1 MLKHL
6 MILATILAAVGA
18 INWGAV
24 AYGRN
29 LVEEVITNKD
39 LVKYVYIAVGVSG
52 IIVLLGLV
60 RKMTMQKKK
69 EQYDNQAIRDALMA
83 ARQ

>member
-1 MLKHL
+1 

-24 AYGRN
+24 AFGRN
-29 LVEEVITNKD
+29 FVEEALLPNRELIS
-39 LVKYVYIAVGVSG
+39 YIYMAVGVSG
-52 IIVLLGLV
+52 IIVLLGLI

-69 EQYDNQAIRDALMA
+69 EQYDNQAVRQALMA